1 MPLDIVQFRATQAR
15 RHRSLQSYPE
25 QNSSVRRPLLLILFT
40 IFLDVLG
47 LGLIIPVAPFYARA
61 FGADAVQV
69 GLLFTAFAVM
79 QFLTTPILGAL
90 SDRFGRRPVLVFS
103 LLGETGGYV
112 LLALA
117 NSLPLLVVAR
127 IITGAT
133 SGNIGAAQAYLADIS
148 TPQART
154 RTFGL
159 LGATFGLGFM
169 FGPALGGLLSDL
181 DLRAPALAAAGLVA
195 LNAAFVGLFLPE
207 SLPAD
212 RRSRQPLGGQINPFG
227 VLGRLLRRPSLR
239 TPLAATFLVN
249 FAFAGFQTNFAVYV
263 GDRFGFGPLDVGSLF
278 LALGL
283 TSIVMQGLVLRR
295 LSTRFSDRAILLAG
309 IVVSAVG
316 YLLLGSVP
324 NALLLWLALPVLAAG
339 SSLWRAPL
347 SSLIS
352 KLVGPREQGQASGG
366 SQAMASLASIV
377 GPLAGGLAYEQV
389 GQATP
394 YVLAALVLAL
404 TAMLMVRGQP
414 RRSTAPAAAVLAALP
429 APLAEQSA

>member
-1 MPLDIVQFRATQAR
+1 VPADTVHLKAS
-15 RHRSLQSYPE
+15 RSTAD
-25 QNSSVRRPLLLILFT
+25 SVRRPLVLILFT

-61 FGADAVQV
+61 FGAEALQV

-112 LLALA
+112 LLAVA
-117 NSLPLLVVAR
+117 NSLPLLFLAR

-169 FGPALGGLLSDL
+169 FGPALGGVLSGL
-181 DLRAPALAAAGLVA
+181 DMRAPALAAAGLVA
-195 LNAAFVGLFLPE
+195 LNAVFVALCLPE
-207 SLPAD
+207 SLAAD
-212 RRSRQPLGGQINPFG
+212 RRSHLPLRGQINPLG
-227 VLGRLLRRPSLR
+227 VLTRLVSRPSLR
-239 TPLAATFLVN
+239 VPLVATFLVN
-249 FAFAGFQTNFAVYV
+249 FAFVGFQTNFAVYV
-263 GDRFGFGPLDVGSLF
+263 GDRFGFGPLDVGTLF

-283 TSIVMQGLVLRR
+283 TSVVMQGLVLRR
-295 LSTRFSDRAILLAG
+295 LSARYSDRTILVAG
-309 IVVSAVG
+309 ILVSAVG
-316 YLLLGSVP
+316 YVLIGSVP
-324 NALLLWLALPVLAAG
+324 SALMLWAALPVLAAG

-352 KLVGPREQGQASGG
+352 KLVGLREQGQASGG
-366 SQAMASLASIV
+366 SQAMSSLASIV
-377 GPLAGGLAYEQV
+377 GPLAAGLAYERV

-394 YVLAALVLAL
+394 YVLAALVMAL
-404 TAMLMVRGQP
+404 TALLVVRGQT
-414 RRSTAPAAAVLAALP
+414 RRSTATASAVLASLP
-429 APLAEQSA
+429 APLAERSA